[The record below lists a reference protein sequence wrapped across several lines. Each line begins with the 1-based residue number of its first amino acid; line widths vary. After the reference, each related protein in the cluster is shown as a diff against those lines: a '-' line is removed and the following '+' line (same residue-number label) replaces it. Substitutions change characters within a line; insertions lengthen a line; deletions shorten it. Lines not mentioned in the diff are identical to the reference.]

1 MSKVV
6 NIHHIG
12 IIVPSIEESLKF
24 WQEILGIE
32 LRYVE
37 NVSSMN
43 LDLAWLP
50 VDKTCIELLQP
61 TSQEFNEYYEF
72 LHSRGAGVHHI
83 CLEVDNIDEMLLK
96 LKEKHV
102 DLKNETAITLPGRR
116 LAFLEPKG
124 TDGVIVEL
132 YELQKPILVEEE
144 FSETL
149 FIPYF
154 V

>member
-12 IIVPSIEESLKF
+12 IIVPNIEKSLKF
-24 WQEILGIE
+24 WQDILGIE
-32 LRYVE
+32 LDYVE
-37 NVSSMN
+37 NVYSMN

-50 VDKTCIELLQP
+50 VDKTRIELLQP
-61 TSQEFNEYYEF
+61 TSQEANEYYEF
-72 LHSRGAGVHHI
+72 LRSRGPGVHHI

-102 DLKNETAITLPGRR
+102 GLKNETAITLPGRR
-116 LAFLEPKG
+116 LAFLEPEG

-132 YELQKPILVEEE
+132 YELQKPIPIEEE
-144 FSETL
+144 FSEIL

-154 V
+154 L